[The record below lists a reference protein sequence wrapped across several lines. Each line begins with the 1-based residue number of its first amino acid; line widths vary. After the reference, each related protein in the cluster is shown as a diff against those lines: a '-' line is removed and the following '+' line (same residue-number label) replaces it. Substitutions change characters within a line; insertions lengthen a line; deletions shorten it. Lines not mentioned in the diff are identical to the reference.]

1 MTESVN
7 GGKIRVPKIFF
18 GVTRKRN
25 DNLVMS
31 TKHKKGIVKCSSGLM
46 KIDVGPMAQEP

>member
-7 GGKIRVPKIFF
+7 DGKIRVPKISF

-31 TKHKKGIVKCSSGLM
+31 TKHKKGIVIFSGLM
-46 KIDVGPMAQEP
+46 KIDVGPMA